1 MLFRSNQGLNFG
13 SVLSIILAYSVYYLI
28 TNRDNN
34 INIDLFL
41 NKLLENKEYSYK
53 KNIIDFISN
62 NNIDYFKLFTEKCLD
77 IIEDN
82 NNLYD
87 EQTEKE

>member
-1 MLFRSNQGLNFG
+1 
-13 SVLSIILAYSVYYLI
+13 
-28 TNRDNN
+28 
-34 INIDLFL
+34 LFL